1 MPLQQNNSAVSYIAS
16 TKPSL
21 FAKKGV
27 RYIMNNFFGR
37 TIIPLR
43 LGANRVAYAT
53 SVPSL
58 ISNRCAKINSLPR
71 SVDGQGIIFSIG
83 KNSSRINLLRLRR
96 LSDKPNPRQDVEKII
111 RVAKTN
117 KTSEPKTFYGKF
129 LGPKQ
134 MPERNTA
141 AWYREMLLICT
152 VFGITGS
159 STMLLVRPAVKEVL
173 GIQGTFKDGPWS
185 YRICSIV
192 IMSPI
197 YATLL
202 VVVGTL
208 FGRHAYFRHFA
219 VKIFSR
225 FGLPPEI
232 LDRHFHQTKTS
243 FRKW

>member
-1 MPLQQNNSAVSYIAS
+1 
-16 TKPSL
+16 
-21 FAKKGV
+21 
-27 RYIMNNFFGR
+27 MNNFFGR

-83 KNSSRINLLRLRR
+83 KNSSRMNLLRLRR

-159 STMLLVRPAVKEVL
+159 STMLLVSFGYSNSRCFHPTCKLNIVWPLFYRRFVGQACCKRSAWHSRNVQRWALVLQNLLHCHYESNLCNASSCCGNPLWKTRLLSSFCGQDIQPFRAPAR
-173 GIQGTFKDGPWS
+173 D
-185 YRICSIV
+185 
-192 IMSPI
+192 
-197 YATLL
+197 
-202 VVVGTL
+202 
-208 FGRHAYFRHFA
+208 FG
-219 VKIFSR
+219 
-225 FGLPPEI
+225 
-232 LDRHFHQTKTS
+232 
-243 FRKW
+243 